1 MKRVIVE
8 DSPAMLNLDPDTF
21 ASELVYDERDVEEE
35 LQLIE
40 ATRRHI
46 GRILKSLG
54 SGPFQR
60 TGQHSTDGRLTLE
73 DLLQRITNHIPH
85 HIAFIE
91 EKRAALTWGDEIHEA
106 SEESFPASDPP
117 SWTGITRP

>member
-1 MKRVIVE
+1 MIVE

-21 ASELVYDERDVEEE
+21 ASELVYDQRDVEEE

-91 EKRAALTWGDEIHEA
+91 EKRAALAWGDEIHEA